1 MIIIVMN
8 TSWKRETPLQNIA
21 FIAMMAAINGVFS
34 IILSFILGSAIAA
47 ALILPCVNA
56 LAIYVLKP
64 KWIAVYCVSALAI
77 PLIVTC
83 YDLTTTLFYIIPSIS
98 AGLIYGALNKFKCP
112 VALTILACSL
122 WTLGTTYLSFYLIG
136 IIYEVDM
143 INSLM
148 LALGKG
154 GSSFAA
160 SLFPS
165 LMFAVS
171 WGSISINHLVM
182 YFIHEKLGFE
192 TKTYSFEKFLYPI
205 LVIVFSD
212 LSLVLAFHSTTLTYL
227 FFSLSLF
234 FTLFTVPTL
243 LKKVK
248 FYYYII
254 LAVLLVAA
262 FFAFA
267 IFAKQFGTETVIA
280 LGTLFL
286 DAIALTSF
294 ISLISKKQSC

>member
-8 TSWKRETPLQNIA
+8 KTWKRETPLQNIA
-21 FIAMMAAINGVFS
+21 FIAMMAAINGAFS
-34 IILSFILGSAIAA
+34 VIISFIFGSAIVA
-47 ALILPCVNA
+47 ALVLPCVNA

-64 KWIAVYCVSALAI
+64 KWIAVYCITVIAI

-83 YDLTTTLFYIIPSIS
+83 YDLTTTLFYIIPAIT
-98 AGLIYGALNKFKCP
+98 AGLLYGALNKFRCP
-112 VALTILACSL
+112 VALTILVCSL

-136 IIYEVDM
+136 IIYEIDM
-143 INSLM
+143 ISGFLT
-148 LALGKG
+148 AIGKG
-154 GSSFAA
+154 GSSFATA
-160 SLFPS
+160 LFPS
-165 LMFAVS
+165 LMFGVS
-171 WGSISINHLVM
+171 WASISINHLVM

-192 TKTYSFEKFLYPI
+192 TREYSFEKYLYPV

-234 FTLFTVPTL
+234 FTIFTVPQL
-243 LKKVK
+243 LRKLR

-254 LAVLLVAA
+254 LVVLLVAA
-262 FFAFA
+262 FLSFA
-267 IFAKQFGTETVIA
+267 IFAKQFQTETVIA

-286 DAIALTSF
+286 DAVALTSF